1 VPVVAL
7 GYALTKTSPHP
18 NLGRLFLAW
27 FVTDGMRIFEEM
39 EFSSRITSKNSKL
52 GQLLREQAPNA
63 KVLEP
68 MNLQQ
73 LNAFEA
79 FSDKVTQ
86 IVSTSALS
94 R

>member
-1 VPVVAL
+1 
-7 GYALTKTSPHP
+7 
-18 NLGRLFLAW
+18 
-27 FVTDGMRIFEEM
+27 
-39 EFSSRITSKNSKL
+39 
-52 GQLLREQAPNA
+52 
-63 KVLEP
+63 

-86 IVSTSALS
+86 IVSTSALG